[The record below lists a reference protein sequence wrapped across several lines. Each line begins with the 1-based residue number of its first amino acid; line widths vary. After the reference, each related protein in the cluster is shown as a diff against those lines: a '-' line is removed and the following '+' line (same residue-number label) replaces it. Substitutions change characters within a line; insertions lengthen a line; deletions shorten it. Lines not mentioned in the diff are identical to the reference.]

1 MKVDILA
8 FGAHPDDIEL
18 GAAGTLISHI
28 HQGKSVGLVDLTYGE
43 LGSRGNKEI
52 RLQEAAQAK
61 EIIGASTRMNLGMP
75 DGFFQND
82 EKHQKEVIRII
93 RHFRP
98 DIVICNAPTDR
109 HPDHGRASQ
118 LVSDACF
125 YAGLTKIT
133 TQWVGKYQD
142 PWRPKIILH
151 YIQYYDLKPDV
162 LVDISGYMDLKMESI
177 KAHQSQFYNPNSK
190 EPETLISQPEF
201 LDNVINRA
209 AYYGQYIG
217 VKYAEGFITQRTL
230 GIQNLFHL
238 L

>member
-1 MKVDILA
+1 MKLDILA

-18 GAAGTLISHI
+18 GAGGTLIAHV
-28 HQGKSVGLVDLTYGE
+28 HQGKSVGLIDLTYGE

-61 EIIGASTRMNLGMP
+61 EIIGATTRMNLGMA

-82 EKHQKEVIRII
+82 EKHQKEIIRII
-93 RHFRP
+93 RHFKP
-98 DIVICNAPTDR
+98 EIVICNAPTDR
-109 HPDHGRASQ
+109 HPDHGRAAQ

-125 YAGLTKIT
+125 YAGLTKIS

-142 PWRPKIILH
+142 VWRPRMILH
-151 YIQYYDLKPDV
+151 YIQYYDLKPTI
-162 LVDISGYMDLKMESI
+162 LVDISQFIDLKMQAV
-177 KAHQSQFYNPNSK
+177 KAHQSQFYDPNSK
-190 EPETLISQPEF
+190 EPQTLISQPEF

-217 VKYAEGFITQRTL
+217 AKFAEGFITQRIP
-230 GIQNLFHL
+230 GVNNLFDL
-238 L
+238 M

>member
-1 MKVDILA
+1 MKLDILA

-18 GAAGTLISHI
+18 GAAGTLIAHI
-28 HQGKSVGLVDLTYGE
+28 QQGRSVGLVDLTYGE

-52 RLQEAAQAK
+52 RLQEATKAK
-61 EIIGASTRMNLGMP
+61 ELMGAVTRMNLGMA

-93 RHFRP
+93 RHFKP

-109 HPDHGRASQ
+109 HPDHGRAAQ
-118 LVSDACF
+118 LVVDACF
-125 YAGLTKIT
+125 YSGLTKIA
-133 TQWVGKYQD
+133 TQWVGKYQQ
-142 PWRPKIILH
+142 PWRPKAIYH
-151 YIQYYDLKPDV
+151 YMQYYDLKPDI
-162 LVDISGYMDLKMESI
+162 LVDISGYMDLKMQCI
-177 KAHQSQFYNPNSK
+177 IAHESQFYNPNSN

-201 LDNVINRA
+201 LENIIHRA

-217 VKYAEGFITQRTL
+217 VKYAEGFITQRIP

>member
-18 GAAGTLISHI
+18 GAGGTLIAHI
-28 HQGKSVGLVDLTYGE
+28 HQGKRVGLIDLTYGE

-52 RLQEAAQAK
+52 RLQEAARAR
-61 EIIGASTRMNLGMP
+61 EIIGAVARMNLGMA

-82 EKHQKEVIRII
+82 EKHQKEIIRII
-93 RHFRP
+93 RHFKP
-98 DIVICNAPTDR
+98 EIVICNAPTDR
-109 HPDHGRASQ
+109 HPDHGRAAQ

-125 YAGLTKIT
+125 YAGLTKIS

-142 PWRPKIILH
+142 AWRPRMILH
-151 YIQYYDLKPDV
+151 YIQYYDLKPTI
-162 LVDISGYMDLKMESI
+162 LVDISQFIDLKMQAV
-177 KAHQSQFYNPNSK
+177 KAHQSQFYDPNSK
-190 EPETLISQPEF
+190 EPQTLISQPEF

-217 VKYAEGFITQRTL
+217 AKYAEGFITQRIP
-230 GIQNLFHL
+230 GVNNLFDL
-238 L
+238 I

>member
-18 GAAGTLISHI
+18 GAGGTLIAHV
-28 HQGKSVGLVDLTYGE
+28 HQGKSIGLVDLTYGE

-52 RLQEAAQAK
+52 RLQEATKAK
-61 EIIGASTRMNLGMP
+61 EIIGAVARMNLGMA

-93 RHFRP
+93 RHFKP
-98 DIVICNAPTDR
+98 EIVICNAPSDR

-118 LVSDACF
+118 LVNDACF
-125 YAGLTKIT
+125 YAGLTKIS

-142 PWRPKIILH
+142 AWRPRMILH
-151 YIQYYDLKPDV
+151 YIQYYDLKPTI
-162 LVDISGYMDLKMESI
+162 LVNISAFIDLKMQCI
-177 KAHQSQFYNPNSK
+177 KAHQSQFYNPNSS
-190 EPETLISQPEF
+190 EPQTLISQPEF

-217 VKYAEGFITQRTL
+217 AKYAEGFITQRIP
-230 GIQNLFHL
+230 GVNNLFDL
-238 L
+238 I

>member
-1 MKVDILA
+1 MKLDILA

-18 GAAGTLISHI
+18 GAAGTLIAHI
-28 HQGKSVGLVDLTYGE
+28 QQGRSVGLVDLTYGE

-52 RLQEAAQAK
+52 RLQEATHAK
-61 EIIGASTRMNLGMP
+61 ELMGAVTRMNLGMA

-93 RHFRP
+93 RHFKP

-109 HPDHGRASQ
+109 HPDHGRAAQ
-118 LVSDACF
+118 LVVDACF
-125 YAGLTKIT
+125 YSGLIKII
-133 TQWVGKYQD
+133 TQWVGKNQE
-142 PWRPKIILH
+142 PWRPKAVYH
-151 YIQYYDLKPDV
+151 YIQYIDLKPDI
-162 LVDISGYMDLKMESI
+162 LVDISGYMDLKMKCI
-177 KAHQSQFYNPNSK
+177 KAHESQFYNPNSN

-201 LDNVINRA
+201 LENVINRA

-217 VKYAEGFITQRTL
+217 VKYAEGFITQRTP